1 MLVNQVRLRGEEAM
15 LAVCNCNIP
24 SVVIL
29 SEYERLENKFDRLP
43 KDEIE
48 SMWEY
53 VGSRFPDKT
62 REEKIKC
69 CKIIHCFGELL

>member
-1 MLVNQVRLRGEEAM
+1 MILTQVRINGEDSM
-15 LAVCNCNIP
+15 LAACNCNIP
-24 SVVIL
+24 STVML
-29 SEYERLENKFDRLP
+29 AEYENLENKFDRLP
-43 KDEIE
+43 KEEIE